1 MAPTTDFSKPY
12 ATYFNFY
19 RDHLYNFCM
28 NFDDWNFDSLP
39 ALDDIYFRKNL
50 ITEGYAVLFDFHGE
64 LISVDGA
71 LSGIDRTYRPT
82 TYTSANHQILGLKRK
97 ISYFNDIKPGGACVC
112 YNVLNYSK
120 PKGMYDII
128 DITAH
133 RLAHIAVSI
142 DTSVKNSRVCI
153 IPVVKDDKQA
163 AKTVRMLQQM
173 YDGEPAVLSYESSFG
188 SDKGV
193 DIFPIKARDNL
204 VVMELYDAKR
214 NILSEFLKYLG
225 VDCLALD
232 KKERTNLA
240 EMNSQNQE
248 LKINADIYLKPRQ
261 LFCKEVKDTFG
272 VDISVDINKP
282 AVDTLVDAVGLDG
295 TAAGMDENGEKE
307 GVDNEES

>member
-1 MAPTTDFSKPY
+1 MSTQRDFSKPY
-12 ATYFNFY
+12 DLYFNFH
-19 RDHLYNFCM
+19 RDHLTNFCL
-28 NFDDWNFDSLP
+28 NFDKWDFSKLP
-39 ALDDIYFRKNL
+39 ALDHVFFKQML
-50 ITEGYAVLFDFHGE
+50 INQGYAPLFDFKGD
-64 LISVDGA
+64 LISVNGA
-71 LSGIDRTYRPT
+71 LSGLDRTYRPT
-82 TYTSANHQILGLKRK
+82 TFTSANHTILGLKRK
-97 ISYFNDIKPGGACVC
+97 ISYYNDIKPDGACIC

-120 PKGMYDII
+120 PRGMGDII

-133 RLAHIAVSI
+133 RLAHVDVSI
-142 DTSVKNSRVCI
+142 DTSVMNSRVCI
-153 IPVVKDDKQA
+153 IPIVSDDKQA
-163 AKTVRMLQQM
+163 AKTERILKQM

-282 AVDTLVDAVGLDG
+282 AVDALMGAVGLDG
-295 TAAGMDENGEKE
+295 AAVGQDETGEEDK
-307 GVDNEES
+307 GNEES